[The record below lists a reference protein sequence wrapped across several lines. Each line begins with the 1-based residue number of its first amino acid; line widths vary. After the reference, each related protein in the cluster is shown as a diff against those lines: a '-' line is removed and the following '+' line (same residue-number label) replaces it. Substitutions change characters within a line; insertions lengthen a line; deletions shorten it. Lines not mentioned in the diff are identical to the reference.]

1 MHLKKIALVVEY
13 DGTRYYGFQIQ
24 AQPQTVQEA
33 LEQAVASLTG
43 ERTPVRCASRTD
55 AGVHAKRQ
63 VVSFRTKATHPM
75 ETFVKGLNHYLPEDI
90 KVTEA
95 HVIPTTFDV
104 RTSAVGREYEY
115 HILNRKAPSP
125 LMRHRAYHVHR
136 ALNLAAMRRGAKVL
150 LSLRDFAPFAG
161 NALPK
166 GASTMRRLTKAQFT
180 RKGDMITF
188 TVAGDSFLHQQV
200 RRMAGALLDLGMGK
214 MSLER
219 FEETARKGKRG
230 SAGPTLPPNGL
241 YLTNV
246 IYKQFP
252 PRSGKLRE
260 RPTVVAQE
268 KMQQREKS

>member
-13 DGTRYYGFQIQ
+13 DGTRYHGFQIQ

-33 LEQAVASLTG
+33 LEQAIASLTG

-63 VVSFRTKATHPM
+63 MVSFRTKAVHPM

-95 HVIPTTFDV
+95 HVIPFSFDV
-104 RTSAVGREYEY
+104 RTSAIGREYEY

-136 ALNLAAMRRGAKVL
+136 KLNLTAMRRGAKVL

-161 NALPK
+161 SALPK
-166 GASTMRRLTKAQFT
+166 GASTKRRLTKAQFAK
-180 RKGDMITF
+180 KGEMITF
-188 TVAGDSFLHQQV
+188 TVVGDSFLHQQM

-214 MSLER
+214 TTLEQ
-219 FEETARKGKRG
+219 FEKTAQNGRRG
-230 SAGPTLPPNGL
+230 SAGPTLPAHGL
-241 YLTNV
+241 YLTDV
-246 IYKQFP
+246 MYERFP
-252 PRSGKLRE
+252 PRRGKL
-260 RPTVVAQE
+260 
-268 KMQQREKS
+268 